1 MKITHDKNIFA
12 KNVPKDETI
21 LMPRNGSVSN
31 VFLPNFLI
39 YVCNVLK
46 EENNKKKLD
55 NSSLDEFIHY
65 LTEPIYIMDGSN
77 DVYCQ
82 LLRSIK
88 MTKM

>member
-1 MKITHDKNIFA
+1 MYNPNKMSNELKNIANEMFKSDMNLNQVFFDTLFRSTQQLHA
-12 KNVPKDETI
+12 I
-21 LMPRNGSVSN
+21 LSVIN
-31 VFLPNFLI
+31 
-39 YVCNVLK
+39 
-46 EENNKKKLD
+46 
-55 NSSLDEFIHY
+55 SLDEFIHY

>member
-1 MKITHDKNIFA
+1 MSNELKNIVNEMFKSDMNLNQVFFDTLFRSTQQLHA
-12 KNVPKDETI
+12 I
-21 LMPRNGSVSN
+21 LIVIN
-31 VFLPNFLI
+31 
-39 YVCNVLK
+39 
-46 EENNKKKLD
+46 
-55 NSSLDEFIHY
+55 SLDEFIHY

>member
-1 MKITHDKNIFA
+1 MYNPNKMSNELKNIVNEMFKSDMNINQVFFDTLFRSTQQLHA
-12 KNVPKDETI
+12 I
-21 LMPRNGSVSN
+21 LSVIN
-31 VFLPNFLI
+31 
-39 YVCNVLK
+39 
-46 EENNKKKLD
+46 
-55 NSSLDEFIHY
+55 SLDEFIHY